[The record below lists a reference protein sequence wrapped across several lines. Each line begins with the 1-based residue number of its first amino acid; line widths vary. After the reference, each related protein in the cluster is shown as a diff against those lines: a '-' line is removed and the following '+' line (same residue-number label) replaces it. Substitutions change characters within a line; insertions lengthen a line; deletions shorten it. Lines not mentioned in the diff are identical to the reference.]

1 MTRVKP
7 IEPAMTIRLALAD
20 TPARTEA
27 ARALFV
33 EYANTLGFKLCF
45 QGFDQELA
53 GLPGAYAPP
62 HGTLLLALD
71 AQDHAVGCVGVRPLA
86 ADDGRR
92 LAELK
97 RLYVQPDRR
106 GSGLGA
112 RLTAAA
118 LAFARADGYAAI
130 RLDTL
135 PSMRAAIAMYEALG
149 FRDIAPYY
157 DNPIA
162 GARYLELALNR
173 IAA

>member
-1 MTRVKP
+1 MTAHLV
-7 IEPAMTIRLALAD
+7 LAD
-20 TPARTEA
+20 TPDRIEA
-27 ARALFV
+27 ARALFL

-62 HGTLLLALD
+62 HGRLLLALD
-71 AQDHAVGCVGVRPLA
+71 ARGQALGCVGVRPLA
-86 ADDGRR
+86 SADGRR

-97 RLYVQPDRR
+97 RLYVRAPAR
-106 GSGLGA
+106 GTGLGA

-118 LAFARADGYAAI
+118 LDFARAAGYAAI

-135 PSMRAAIAMYEALG
+135 PSMQTAIAMYERLG

-162 GARYLELALNR
+162 GARYLELALLNG
-173 IAA
+173 AGA